1 MKILLLSDYAYPA
14 GGAEHMVLRLRDGLR
29 ARGHDAR
36 VLSTDIEPVAGQNF
50 ADYRCAG
57 TTSGART
64 LLQTANPWAASLVRR
79 VLAEFDPDIVH
90 VRMFLSQLSA
100 LILKPLRGRRAL
112 YHLAWYR
119 AICPTGRKALPDQSP
134 CTQTWGRACLDNR
147 CVPKRDWPLLMH
159 QLHSVRRNL
168 NVFRA
173 VIANSGHVRDVMAR
187 DGIASDVIYNGV
199 PIPALLDAP
208 KHAEPTV
215 LYAGRL
221 TPEKGCQTLLEAM
234 EAVLNVHPS
243 AHLRIAG
250 DGPFRAELEARS
262 RQGALANRVLFLGHL
277 SQDDLRRETRRAW
290 LQAAP
295 SLWDEPFGIAAL
307 DAMVQACPVV
317 ASAAGGLAEIVVDGV
332 TGFLTP
338 PGDAPALAQQIAQIL
353 GDPILAGAMGAAGR
367 ARAAGCFS
375 MNRCVEDFLTLY
387 ARLMAEPATVT

>member
-1 MKILLLSDYAYPA
+1 MITATIDALRRGGCDVNARDELGSTPLHVASERGHVTLARALLRR
-14 GGAEHMVLRLRDGLR
+14 GADASAKD
-29 ARGHDAR
+29 ARG
-36 VLSTDIEPVAGQNF
+36 
-50 ADYRCAG
+50 
-57 TTSGART
+57 RT
-64 LLQTANPWAASLVRR
+64 ALDVSWKT
-79 VLAEFDPDIVH
+79 
-90 VRMFLSQLSA
+90 QLSP

-262 RQGALANRVLFLGHL
+262 RQGALATRVLFLGHL
-277 SQDDLRRETRRAW
+277 PQDDLRRETRRAW

-295 SLWDEPFGIAAL
+295 SLARYRCTAYRSRRLGRVTPPARQAAP
-307 DAMVQACPVV
+307 Q
-317 ASAAGGLAEIVVDGV
+317 SAA
-332 TGFLTP
+332 
-338 PGDAPALAQQIAQIL
+338 
-353 GDPILAGAMGAAGR
+353 
-367 ARAAGCFS
+367 
-375 MNRCVEDFLTLY
+375 
-387 ARLMAEPATVT
+387 